1 MSAASARTALLT
13 GASRGIGAA
22 IAAALTERGIDVVS
36 PSRQELDL
44 SDPASVDRFIAAN
57 SVVPVD
63 ILVNNAGIN
72 VIKPLEEI
80 DDALWDAMFRVDLRA
95 PFQLL
100 RAFAPQMKA
109 RGWGR
114 VVNLS
119 SVLSLVSRERRIAYS
134 TMKSGLNGLTRAAA
148 VELGPYGVLV
158 NAVCPGYVETAL
170 TRENNSPADLEQIR
184 ATIPLRR
191 LAQPA
196 EIARLVAFLCSD
208 DNTYITGQILAID
221 GGFTC
226 Q

>member
-22 IAAALTERGIDVVS
+22 IAAALTERGIRILS

-72 VIKPLEEI
+72 LIKPLEAI
-80 DDALWDAMFRVDLRA
+80 DDAVWDAMFQVDLRA

-100 RAFAPQMKA
+100 RAFAPPMKA

-119 SVLSLVSRERRIAYS
+119 SVFSLVSRERRISYT

-170 TRENNSPADLEQIR
+170 TRQNNSPADLEHIR

-196 EIARLVAFLCSD
+196 EIARFVAFLCSD
-208 DNTYITGQILAID
+208 DNTYITGQMLAID

>member
-13 GASRGIGAA
+13 GAARGIGAA
-22 IAAALTERGIDVVS
+22 IAAALTECGIRIVS

-44 SDPASVDRFIAAN
+44 ADPASVDRFIAAN

-72 VIKPLEEI
+72 VIKPLEKI
-80 DDALWDAMFRVDLRA
+80 DDAVWDAMFQVDLRA

-119 SVLSLVSRERRIAYS
+119 SVFSLVSRERRIAYT

-170 TRENNSPADLEQIR
+170 TRENNSPAELEEIR

-196 EIARLVAFLCSD
+196 EIARFVAFLCSD
-208 DNTYITGQILAID
+208 DNTYITGQMLAID

>member
-22 IAAALTERGIDVVS
+22 IAAALTECGIRIVS

-44 SDPASVDRFIAAN
+44 ADPASVDRFIAAN

-72 VIKPLEEI
+72 VIKPLEKI
-80 DDALWDAMFRVDLRA
+80 DDAVWDAMFQVDLRA

-119 SVLSLVSRERRIAYS
+119 SVFSLVSRERRIAYT

-170 TRENNSPADLEQIR
+170 TRENNSPAELEEIR

-196 EIARLVAFLCSD
+196 EIARFVAFLCSD
-208 DNTYITGQILAID
+208 DNTYITGQMLAID